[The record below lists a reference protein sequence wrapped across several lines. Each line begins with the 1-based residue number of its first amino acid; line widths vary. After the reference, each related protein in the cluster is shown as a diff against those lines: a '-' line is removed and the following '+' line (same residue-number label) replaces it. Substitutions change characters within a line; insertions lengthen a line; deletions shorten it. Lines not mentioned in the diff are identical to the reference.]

1 MTNRIEEIIALEW
14 KLFDKVQ
21 NVGGRASCQDNWK
34 EFHIMRSSQLE
45 AWSEAMCDSY
55 YEDLLTADLQGRNP
69 LAEKYGYMMERT
81 NPLEFARIKDQLP
94 PRTAEKDTII
104 ERLCAV
110 HVGWLE
116 AMAQCYPHLA
126 GRGRPIHRS
135 EDTPY
140 ATSFE
145 TYLWGELA
153 TYSLKTL
160 QQYDAYVQQLEA
172 QGKNMNL
179 MVLENTTKQYGY
191 ASLEEAEQALAK
203 Q

>member
-1 MTNRIEEIIALEW
+1 MTHRIEEIVALEW

-34 EFHIMRSSQLE
+34 EFHLMRSSQLE
-45 AWSEAMCDSY
+45 AWSDAMCDSY

-81 NPLEFARIKDQLP
+81 NPLEFVRIKDQLP
-94 PRTAEKDTII
+94 PRTAEKDAII
-104 ERLCAV
+104 ERLCTV

-116 AMAQCYPHLA
+116 AMAQSYPHLA
-126 GRGRPIHRS
+126 GRGRPIHRG

-160 QQYDAYVQQLEA
+160 QKYDAYVQQLEA

-191 ASLEEAEQALAK
+191 ASLEEAEQALAN

>member
-1 MTNRIEEIIALEW
+1 MTNRMEQIIALEW
-14 KLFDKVQ
+14 KLFDQVQ
-21 NVGGRASCQDNWK
+21 NIGGRASCQDNEK
-34 EFHIMRSSQLE
+34 EFHIMRSSQLT
-45 AWSEAMCDSY
+45 AWSEGMRDSY
-55 YEDLLTADLQGRNP
+55 YEDLLTAELQGRNP

-81 NPLEFARIKDQLP
+81 NPLEFARIKEQLP
-94 PRTAEKDTII
+94 PRTPEKDAII
-104 ERLCAV
+104 DRMCQV

-116 AMAQCYPHLA
+116 ALAEQYPHLA
-126 GRGRPIHRS
+126 GRGRPIRRS
-135 EDTPY
+135 EDTAC

-160 QQYDAYVQQLEA
+160 QQYEAYVQQLQA

-191 ASLEEAEQALAK
+191 ASLEEAERALAGN
-203 Q
+203 

>member
-1 MTNRIEEIIALEW
+1 
-14 KLFDKVQ
+14 
-21 NVGGRASCQDNWK
+21 
-34 EFHIMRSSQLE
+34 MRSSQLE

-81 NPLEFARIKDQLP
+81 NPLEFVRIKDQLP
-94 PRTAEKDTII
+94 PRTAEKDAII
-104 ERLCAV
+104 LRLCAV
-110 HVGWLE
+110 HVDWLE
-116 AMAQCYPHLA
+116 EMAQRYPHLA

-160 QQYDAYVQQLEA
+160 QKYEAYVQQLEA
-172 QGKNMNL
+172 QGRNMNL

-191 ASLEEAEQALAK
+191 ASLEEAEQALAAH
-203 Q
+203 